1 MTDIKTVLKYDKKK
15 ETRKGYIVNIVV
27 IIAALII
34 FGIIQTVMMGG
45 GKGSYQLIFI
55 PSLWQ
60 CSYLIILAVSL
71 NLVLGF
77 LGQLS
82 LGHCGFMAIGAYT
95 AALVSLAFERAG
107 TFEAKE
113 SFVYIAIVI
122 LAILLGGIFAAVIGL
137 VVGIPALRLKGDY
150 LAIITLG
157 FGMIIVNVI
166 NNLPFAGQEGLGLGS
181 AAASLYKTGLG
192 FNTNYKVKFA
202 WLAIIITL
210 LSITVMF
217 MFIRS
222 KFGRTII
229 AIREDEIAAS
239 ASGIN
244 VSKYKIGTF
253 VLSAFFAGIA
263 GGIYA
268 CCNGSLSTSS
278 FAFANGSILNSTFIV
293 VMVVLGGMGSLTGSV
308 LASVGM
314 FLLNYLIKNV
324 INVSGAGGFIQNIF
338 NYPMLVYAIVLIII
352 ILFKPR
358 GLLGTKEFSIV
369 NFKDFISRDKNNK
382 HGEKAEKK
390 GGVE

>member
-1 MTDIKTVLKYDKKK
+1 MTKISSVSDRKKNI
-15 ETRKGYIVNIVV
+15 RKGYIVNTIV
-27 IIAALII
+27 IIAALVI
-34 FGIIQTVMMGG
+34 FGIVQAAQGG
-45 GKGSYQLIFI
+45 SKGAYQLIFI
-55 PSLWQ
+55 PSVWQ

-95 AALVSLAFERAG
+95 SALVSLAFERAG
-107 TFEAKE
+107 AFQSKE
-113 SFVYIAIVI
+113 TAVYIIIVI
-122 LAILLGGIFAAVIGL
+122 FAVLLGGVLAALVGL
-137 VVGIPALRLKGDY
+137 LVGIPALRLKGDY

-166 NNLPFAGQEGLGLGS
+166 NNLPFAGQEGLGQGS

-192 FNTNYKVKFA
+192 FNSSLKVKYI

-210 LSITVMF
+210 LSIVIMF

-229 AIREDEIAAS
+229 AIREDEIAAG

-293 VMVVLGGMGSLTGSV
+293 VMVVLGGMGSLTGSIV
-308 LASVGM
+308 AAVGM
-314 FLLNYLIKNV
+314 FLLNYIIKNV
-324 INVSGAGGFIQNIF
+324 INVSGAGAFIQNLF

-358 GLLGTKEFSIV
+358 GLFGTKEFSII
-369 NFKDFISRDKNNK
+369 NFKDFITRDRKKN
-382 HGEKAEKK
+382 GAK